1 MTFEFCKKLIE
12 YKKEHLNDED
22 YQTFASDMLHK
33 LDVFLLN
40 NRISKAQYDEL
51 VELV

>member
-1 MTFEFCKKLIE
+1 MTFENCKKVIE
-12 YKKEHLNDED
+12 NKKAKLNDED